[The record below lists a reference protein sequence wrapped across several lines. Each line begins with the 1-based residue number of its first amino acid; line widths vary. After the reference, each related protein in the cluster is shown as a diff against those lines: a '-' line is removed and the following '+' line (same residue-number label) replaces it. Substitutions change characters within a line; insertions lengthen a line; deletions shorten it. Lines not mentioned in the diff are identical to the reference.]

1 MHSLACSLK
10 LEHSTLVRAS
20 MQPVSSGYE
29 HGKCDQGR
37 HAERLQRGCGRDG
50 APDRSRTCGTLL
62 RRQVLYPLSYGGRFS
77 EHVLA
82 LAVMSI
88 RIIVQDRV
96 AANKEHAD

>member
-1 MHSLACSLK
+1 MSTANKKGEPKFSL
-10 LEHSTLVRAS
+10 
-20 MQPVSSGYE
+20 MI
-29 HGKCDQGR
+29 HG
-37 HAERLQRGCGRDG
+37 AL
-50 APDRSRTCGTLL
+50 DRIRTCGTLL